1 MKQEHAARRNLLS
14 IYDLSP
20 DEMLAIIDSAD
31 RFEELSRRS
40 IKKAPALRGKTVI
53 NLFLEPSTRT
63 RTSFEIAGKRLSADV
78 INVSDTSSSTKK
90 GESLKDTV
98 LTLDVMQADVIVVR
112 HGSSGS
118 AQFVSRYVNASV
130 INAGDGMHEHPTQAL
145 LDCATI
151 KRNCATIAGLKVAI
165 IGDIAHSRVARSNI
179 GALTRLGAEVH
190 VAGPLTLMPAD
201 VASLGVRHHLRVEHA
216 LEGADV
222 VMVLRLQKERQESGL
237 IPNLREYARHFG
249 VNRNRIAL
257 AKPSAIVMHPGP
269 MNRGVEI
276 EPEVADGDQ
285 SVIKQQ
291 VEMGVAV
298 RMALL
303 YWIMNAS
310 DPLTN

>member
-1 MKQEHAARRNLLS
+1 MTVRHLLS
-14 IYDLSP
+14 IYDLTP
-20 DEMLAIIDSAD
+20 EEILNLISAAE
-31 RFEELSRRS
+31 RFEELSRRA

-63 RTSFEIAGKRLSADV
+63 RTSFELAGKRLSADV
-78 INVSDTSSSTKK
+78 INVSAAASSTKK

-98 LTLDVMQADVIVVR
+98 QTLDVMQADVIVVR
-112 HGSSGS
+112 HNASGS
-118 AQFVSRYVNASV
+118 AQFVSRYVKASV

-151 KRNCATIAGLKVAI
+151 KRHCGKFDGLKVSI
-165 IGDIAHSRVARSNI
+165 VGDVAHSRVARSNI

-190 VAGPLTLMPAD
+190 VAGPLTLMPPE
-201 VASLGVRHHLRVEHA
+201 VASLGVKHHLRVEHA

-222 VMVLRLQKERQESGL
+222 VMVLRLQKERQEAGL

-249 VNRNRIAL
+249 VNRERVGL
-257 AKPSAIVMHPGP
+257 AKPNAIVMHPGP

-276 EPEVADGDQ
+276 EAEVADGHQ
-285 SVIKQQ
+285 SVIKEQ

-303 YWIMNAS
+303 YWLMNAS
-310 DPLTN
+310 DPLAN

>member
-1 MKQEHAARRNLLS
+1 MKHLLS

-20 DEMLAIIDSAD
+20 SEILNLIESSD
-31 RFEELSRRS
+31 RFLEFSRRS
-40 IKKAPALRGKTVI
+40 IKKAPTLRGKTVI

-63 RTSFEIAGKRLSADV
+63 RTSFELAGKRLSADV
-78 INVSDTSSSTKK
+78 INVSAAASSTKK

-112 HGSSGS
+112 HSASGS
-118 AQFVSRYVNASV
+118 AQFVSQHVKASV

-151 KRNCATIAGLKVAI
+151 KRHCGGFEGIKVAI

-179 GALTRLGAEVH
+179 AALTRLGASVH
-190 VAGPLTLMPAD
+190 VAAPMTLIPPEIG
-201 VASLGVRHHLRVEHA
+201 SLGVHVHHRVEQA
-216 LEGADV
+216 VSDADV

-249 VNRNRIAL
+249 INRERMRL
-257 AKPSAIVMHPGP
+257 AKPNAIVMHPGP

-276 EPEVADGDQ
+276 EADVADGTR
-285 SVIKQQ
+285 SVITEQ
-291 VEMGVAV
+291 VETGVAI
-298 RMALL
+298 RMAVL
-303 YWIMNAS
+303 YSLCTADGEITQIPN
-310 DPLTN
+310 D